1 MTQISQPPI
10 TEPLLP
16 RRRWYRFSMRSLL
29 AFVTIMAC
37 FLGWMVK
44 EQQQSEIERQ
54 VGIKFQWD
62 QQNEFG
68 EPLTTLVYLGPY
80 DSLELHKNKK
90 PQGWWRD
97 LARYLLGKRVYEV
110 HISSSVSSSDFPLI
124 ARLKNLEE
132 LSLDTTYASNLTP
145 LSGLENLKKLHLYNR
160 GYGCDLIP
168 LAELKNLEWLILS
181 ATSDKDLTP
190 LAGLKS
196 LKSLQVTS
204 SSVSDL
210 TPLLGLKNLVLLDLS
225 HSSAIDDLSPIS
237 GLQKLEE
244 LNLKGTSVSNLTPI
258 AGLKN
263 LKVLHLGL
271 VSELTPLAALKGL
284 NELYISGTSSIDE
297 QVNSLQQVLPDCTI
311 KR

>member
-1 MTQISQPPI
+1 MMQSPQPPI
-10 TEPLLP
+10 AEPLQS
-16 RRRWYRFSMRSLL
+16 RRRWYRYSMRGLL
-29 AFVTIMAC
+29 AFITIVAC
-37 FLGWMVK
+37 ILGWIVK
-44 EQQQSEIERQ
+44 EQRQSEIERQ
-54 VGIKFQWD
+54 VGIKFQYD

-68 EPLTTLVYLGPY
+68 EPLTSMVYLGPY
-80 DSLELHKNKK
+80 DSLELHKKKK
-90 PQGWWRD
+90 PQGWWRE
-97 LARYLLGKRVYEV
+97 LARYLLGERVYEV

-124 ARLKNLEE
+124 ARLKYLEE
-132 LSLDTTYASNLTP
+132 LSLDTTSASNLIP

-168 LAELKNLEWLILS
+168 LSELRNLEWLILS
-181 ATSDKDLTP
+181 ATSDEDLTP

-225 HSSAIDDLSPIS
+225 HSSSVDDLSPIS
-237 GLQKLEE
+237 GLLQLEE
-244 LNLKGTSVSNLTPI
+244 LNLKGTSVTNLTPI

-271 VSELTPLAALKGL
+271 VSELAPLAGLKGL
-284 NELYISGTSSIDE
+284 KELYVSGTSSIDE
-297 QVNSLQQVLPDCTI
+297 QVNSLQQILPDCTI